1 VALPYDEAGSGP
13 AIVLLHA
20 GIADRTMW
28 SEHLGWLADA
38 GYRAVTVDLPG
49 FGEAPEPPGEL
60 APWTDVLQTMD
71 ELSIETAVLV
81 GISHGGNVAL
91 RVAVSAPE
99 RISALVLVGARPP
112 GQKPSAEL
120 MAVWD
125 AEESAV
131 ERGDIDAA
139 VAAVVDGWTL
149 PDAPPGLRERVATM
163 QRRAY
168 GWQAG
173 TPEPEQAPDPVEQ
186 DPAAL
191 TRLDVPVL
199 VAVGDRD
206 KPDFA
211 EGADVLVKSLPRARR
226 AVIPGAGHLAP
237 LETPEAFRELLEGF
251 LP

>member
-1 VALPYDEAGSGP
+1 MALPHDEAGSGP
-13 AIVLLHA
+13 AVVLLHA

-38 GYRAVTVDLPG
+38 GYRAVAVDLPG
-49 FGEAPEPPGEL
+49 FGDAPEPPGEL
-60 APWTDVLQTMD
+60 APWADVLQTMD
-71 ELSIETAVLV
+71 ELFIDTAALV
-81 GISHGGNVAL
+81 GVSLGGNVAL

-99 RISALVLVGARPP
+99 RVSALVLVGARPP
-112 GQKPSAEL
+112 GQEPSAEL

-125 AEESAV
+125 AEEGAV

-139 VAAVVDGWTL
+139 VEAVVDGWTL
-149 PDAPPGLRERVATM
+149 PDAPPALRERVAAM

-168 GWQAG
+168 AWQVGAA
-173 TPEPEQAPDPVEQ
+173 EPTQAPDPLEQ

-191 TRLDVPVL
+191 ARLDVPTL

-206 KPDFA
+206 KRDFA
-211 EGADVLVKSLPRARR
+211 EGAELLVKTLPRARK
-226 AVIPGAGHLAP
+226 AVIAGAGHLAP
-237 LETPEAFRELLEGF
+237 LETPAAFRELLEGF